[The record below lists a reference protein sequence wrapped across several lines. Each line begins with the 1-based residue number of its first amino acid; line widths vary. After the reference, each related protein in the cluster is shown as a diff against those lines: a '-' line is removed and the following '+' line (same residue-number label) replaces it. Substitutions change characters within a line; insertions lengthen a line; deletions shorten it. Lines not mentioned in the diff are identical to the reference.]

1 MLILPSSQYSVA
13 HSWPLPVSW
22 YLFFFPLQGRY
33 IEMCLLS
40 IHSQRSDLY
49 SAKKLNRF
57 NAYHVPPIV
66 ARHCIEKPLLN
77 LDRKHL
83 RSEIF
88 LFVFSSVSGS
98 LWSLEQSSFLPWC
111 LLSGYFPAKR
121 RHSVWYGW
129 WYSLKHAQ

>member
-13 HSWPLPVSW
+13 HSWSLPVSW
-22 YLFFFPLQGRY
+22 YLFFPLQGWY

-40 IHSQRSDLY
+40 AHSQWSDVY
-49 SAKKLNRF
+49 SAKKLSGF

-66 ARHCIEKPLLN
+66 AQHFIEKTLLN

-88 LFVFSSVSGS
+88 LFVISSVSGCLQS
-98 LWSLEQSSFLPWC
+98 LGQSSFLPWC
-111 LLSGYFPAKR
+111 FLSGYFPTKR
-121 RHSVWYGW
+121 RHSVWYGSC
-129 WYSLKHAQ
+129 YNLKHVQ